1 MDIAQLIDLALTGVD
16 ERSVHLMPL
25 EPAEVSAE
33 AVAGLAGVL
42 TEMASILVATGSV
55 DGIRATGSWSGD
67 TYLISLSAGA
77 AGISGDGLRVLN
89 LLLDDPVLAMGVA
102 SVARAAARHGLV
114 IRLAPERSGTAVQVT
129 VPGDVVART
138 APGQHPVPTEEV
150 SSEFIPHELE
160 RRVLVPAD
168 SARDE
173 SEAFLESVFGVL
185 RNPWREPDR
194 PEPAVLQVRVPGES
208 FSLSDDD
215 SPSTSAAEAAVDLR
229 SALTRFDQGRRAAEI
244 AADSVEATV

>member
-16 ERSVHLMPL
+16 ERSVHVMPL

-42 TEMASILVATGSV
+42 TEMAGILVATGSV

-67 TYLISLSAGA
+67 EYLISLSAGA
-77 AGISGDGLRVLN
+77 PGISGDGLRVLN
-89 LLLDDPVLAMGVA
+89 RLLDDPVLAMGVA
-102 SVARAAARHGLV
+102 SVARAAARHCFI
-114 IRLAPERSGTAVQVT
+114 IRLASERSGTAVQVT
-129 VPGDVVART
+129 VPADVMVGT
-138 APGQHPVPTEEV
+138 APGRQPVPTKEA

-168 SARDE
+168 SARND

-194 PEPAVLQVRVPGES
+194 PEPTVLQVRIPGDR
-208 FSLSDDD
+208 FSLTGDD
-215 SPSTSAAEAAVDLR
+215 SPSTSPAEEAVDLR
-229 SALTRFDQGRRAAEI
+229 SALTTFDQGRRAAEI
-244 AADSVEATV
+244 ATDSVDATA